1 MIPFAS
7 QRANGQD
14 LAVHLMNEQDNDQ
27 VELMDLRGSV
37 SNDLS
42 GAFAEWDFQAKS
54 FTRCKKYLYSLSLNP
69 DPSQGQ
75 LTHEQYMDYLG
86 DVEKELGL
94 EEQGRAVVRHVKHG
108 REHYHAVYSR
118 IDTEEKRAIP
128 ISFDKMKLMRLTRDF
143 AERHNLD
150 LPKGYDSKEER
161 AQRSQQSL
169 YDKVQEQETG
179 ISKTE
184 RSAFITD
191 CWKRRDTPS
200 SFVAELKD
208 NGYILA
214 TGRRPYLLVDRFGH
228 INSLPRL
235 IEDPSV
241 KLKHVREFLGEAY
254 PEESLPDA
262 EWVKENLPKKHQ
274 QTKSEAHQY
283 RRDKQQRSEALKLAQ
298 QQRRSKLQRDR
309 KLLKEYQR
317 RDLILLSAGC
327 EKQMEALRGDY
338 QSAKQKSDA
347 RAWSKEDGLR
357 YQLAKVSGY
366 LAISKAI
373 RRYQDKRRL
382 KSFQENKADL
392 KTKIESEKSRLS
404 RIHDLQLLEFQRKE
418 RALHGIEKREMKSLE
433 TSLHHARVF
442 RMRRG
447 LEHMPALNLT
457 LSPPGRPMN
466 IHRARHRYT
475 HSEKVYK
482 SRDEDAG
489 LAEYFNEQ
497 ANPRSTNSDSES
509 PTFEKTDR
517 DNRRK
522 R

>member
-42 GAFAEWDFQAKS
+42 GAFSEWEFQANS

-69 DPSQGQ
+69 DPRQGE
-75 LTHEQYMDYLG
+75 LTHNQYMDYLAG
-86 DVEKELGL
+86 VEKELGL

-118 IDTEEKRAIP
+118 IDTEDKRAIP
-128 ISFDKMKLMRLTRDF
+128 ISFDKMKLMRLTREF
-143 AERHNLD
+143 AERHNLN
-150 LPKGYDSKEER
+150 LPKGYDDKKER
-161 AQRSQQSL
+161 SQSSQQSL

-179 ISKTE
+179 ISKAE

-191 CWKRRDTPS
+191 CWKRRDTPN
-200 SFVAELKD
+200 SFVAELKE
-208 NGYILA
+208 NGYLLA

-235 IEDPSV
+235 INDPSV

-262 EWVKENLPKKHQ
+262 EWVKRNLPEKDQ
-274 QTKSEAHQY
+274 QPISEADQY
-283 RRDKQQRSEALKLAQ
+283 RRDKKQRSEALKMAQ
-298 QQRRSKLQRDR
+298 QQRRSKLEQDKKR
-309 KLLKEYQR
+309 LKEYQR
-317 RDLILLSAGC
+317 RDLARLAEGRK
-327 EKQMEALRGDY
+327 EQMEGLRSEHRLAKEKADGKAL
-338 QSAKQKSDA
+338 ST
-347 RAWSKEDGLR
+347 EDGLR

-373 RRYQDKRRL
+373 RRYQDRRRL
-382 KSFQENKADL
+382 KVYQENKSELRDQA
-392 KTKIESEKSRLS
+392 ENEKSRLV

-418 RALHGIEKREMKSLE
+418 RALDGLDKREMKSLE
-433 TSLHHARVF
+433 TSLHHARVY

-447 LEHMPALNLT
+447 HEHMPALNLT
-457 LSPPGRPMN
+457 LSPPGRPRN
-466 IHRARHRYT
+466 VHRAKHRYA
-475 HSEKVYK
+475 HSEKVYQ

-489 LAEYFNEQ
+489 LTEYFNEQ
-497 ANPRSTNSDSES
+497 AKPRSSHSGSES
-509 PTFEKTDR
+509 PAFEKTDR
-517 DNRRK
+517 DNGRK